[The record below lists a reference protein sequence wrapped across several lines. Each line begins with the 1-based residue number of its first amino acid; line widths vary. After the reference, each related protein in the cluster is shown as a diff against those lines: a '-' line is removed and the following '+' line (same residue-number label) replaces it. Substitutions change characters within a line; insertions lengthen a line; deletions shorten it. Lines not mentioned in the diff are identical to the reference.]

1 MGWHDGER
9 GADRR
14 PTDFERG
21 ELSSGEELRL
31 VGKMFANYLAETKRA
46 RRWSLFVKLIA
57 LTYVGILVLNISG
70 LQVPANT
77 FTNDRIAALVDVSG
91 IIDSEGVSSA
101 ENILESLDEAFRYPK
116 TVGVILRL
124 NTPGG
129 SPVQSGQIYDG
140 ILRLKTE
147 FPDIPIIALIEDIC
161 ASGGY
166 YVAVAADHIYAN
178 RASIVGSIGVRMDS
192 FGFGDAIEK
201 LGIERRS
208 ITSGKDKNFLDPFQP
223 VSEEH
228 QLHAKEMLNE
238 IHQQFIDAVKQSRFE
253 KLQTPE
259 DSRLFSGLVWT
270 GERSKQL
277 GLVDDLSSLKQIVDQ
292 VFKADATLSFTRV
305 DYSIEGIFN
314 KIAFSLSSHFR

>member
-1 MGWHDGER
+1 MGWHDGGR
-9 GADRR
+9 DADRR
-14 PTDFERG
+14 PTDFEQG

-31 VGKMFANYLAETKRA
+31 VGKMFANYLAERKRA

-77 FTNDRIAALVDVSG
+77 FTNDRIAALVDVTG
-91 IIDSEGVSSA
+91 IIDSEGASSA
-101 ENILESLDEAFRYPK
+101 ENILKNLDEAFRYPK

-314 KIAFSLSSHFR
+314 KMAFSLSSHFR